1 MAYRASNPRFAQ
13 RGRPPVPV
21 GQPRPVA
28 MAHPA
33 SAAGAARLPA
43 ATAAPP
49 PFQFESERGTLHVR
63 IRSAA
68 NLPAA
73 DLQLLNKEATSDP
86 YVRLQF
92 GQRPPQRTKS
102 VPKNL
107 SPLWGESFRFNGVS
121 LRELSNTP
129 LRLLV
134 CDEDKGRLRELGSTQ
149 DDVLGQLEVRLDA
162 ARVRSTDPSKHEYK
176 LTFQPAANLT
186 VRRGQQPI
194 LEFAVYWTAGGP
206 PAPANALP
214 QATATPAPPQRP
226 PVRPAQVR
234 PGQAEAA
241 ARAAV
246 AARSPQGAATT
257 PGAETGTLQLRIK
270 SAANLR
276 AADLSLVKAATS
288 DPYCRCSFGKWEQ
301 RTRTVKKNCS
311 PVWEETFYV
320 EKARRPPARLTRARP
335 PAAAALA
342 HTASSSQVS
351 VRELGTTPL
360 RLVVWDE
367 DKGRLRELGSSKDDV
382 LGEITLMLDIARLR

>member
-1 MAYRASNPRFAQ
+1 MQ
-13 RGRPPVPV
+13 W
-21 GQPRPVA
+21 
-28 MAHPA
+28 
-33 SAAGAARLPA
+33 L
-43 ATAAPP
+43 
-49 PFQFESERGTLHVR
+49 
-63 IRSAA
+63 
-68 NLPAA
+68 
-73 DLQLLNKEATSDP
+73 
-86 YVRLQF
+86 

-214 QATATPAPPQRP
+214 TATATPAPPPRP

-246 AARSPQGAATT
+246 AARSPQGAANVVRKA
-257 PGAETGTLQLRIK
+257 PLGPRLASPKHLQPYNAPMFAKGAPPMCSCMMAYKRVPKVRRFLL
-270 SAANLR
+270 SAA
-276 AADLSLVKAATS
+276 
-288 DPYCRCSFGKWEQ
+288 
-301 RTRTVKKNCS
+301 
-311 PVWEETFYV
+311 
-320 EKARRPPARLTRARP
+320 ARLLGAMHPTDPTNQSIKIRQSDQEMMWFELHRAGDP
-335 PAAAALA
+335 
-342 HTASSSQVS
+342 SSQPAVLLLPD
-351 VRELGTTPL
+351 EPGENETNGTNASKFDPPPPPPKFP
-360 RLVVWDE
+360 E
-367 DKGRLRELGSSKDDV
+367 GGGRKL
-382 LGEITLMLDIARLR
+382 

>member
-186 VRRGQQPI
+186 VRRGQQ
-194 LEFAVYWTAGGP
+194 LEQLVGLD
-206 PAPANALP
+206 AP
-214 QATATPAPPQRP
+214 
-226 PVRPAQVR
+226 
-234 PGQAEAA
+234 
-241 ARAAV
+241 
-246 AARSPQGAATT
+246 
-257 PGAETGTLQLRIK
+257 
-270 SAANLR
+270 
-276 AADLSLVKAATS
+276 
-288 DPYCRCSFGKWEQ
+288 
-301 RTRTVKKNCS
+301 
-311 PVWEETFYV
+311 
-320 EKARRPPARLTRARP
+320 
-335 PAAAALA
+335 
-342 HTASSSQVS
+342 
-351 VRELGTTPL
+351 LGRQPS
-360 RLVVWDE
+360 R
-367 DKGRLRELGSSKDDV
+367 
-382 LGEITLMLDIARLR
+382 

>member
-1 MAYRASNPRFAQ
+1 M
-13 RGRPPVPV
+13 
-21 GQPRPVA
+21 
-28 MAHPA
+28 
-33 SAAGAARLPA
+33 
-43 ATAAPP
+43 
-49 PFQFESERGTLHVR
+49 R

-226 PVRPAQVR
+226 PVRRAGGWAGGGGGARGGGGALATNAATRLAPRRGRCSCASNRR
-234 PGQAEAA
+234 PTSARRTSRSSRRRRATRTAGARLGSGSS
-241 ARAAV
+241 ARAPSRRT
-246 AARSPQGAATT
+246 ARP
-257 PGAETGTLQLRIK
+257 
-270 SAANLR
+270 
-276 AADLSLVKAATS
+276 
-288 DPYCRCSFGKWEQ
+288 FG
-301 RTRTVKKNCS
+301 
-311 PVWEETFYV
+311 
-320 EKARRPPARLTRARP
+320 RRPSTSRRRDARP
-335 PAAAALA
+335 PDARPLARRGRPPPLA
-342 HTASSSQVS
+342 HTASSLSGVGARARHHAAPARGMGRGQGAAARAGLEQGRRAGRDHSDARHRAAPVDGQV
-351 VRELGTTPL
+351 
-360 RLVVWDE
+360 
-367 DKGRLRELGSSKDDV
+367 
-382 LGEITLMLDIARLR
+382 AA